1 MNLDLFS
8 IIGFVAAACTTVAF
22 VPQVIHIFRFHET
35 KNISLFMYIIF
46 TTGVFLWLVYGL
58 FRGDAPIVIA
68 NSITFVLAAT
78 ILTLKIKN
86 G

>member
-1 MNLDLFS
+1 MNYGPKPVVRLF
-8 IIGFVAAACTTVAF
+8 
-22 VPQVIHIFRFHET
+22 VI
-35 KNISLFMYIIF
+35 NISLFMYIIF